1 MSPGG
6 IGSGPQIMLA
16 LPDRGDERPLCACL
30 SFYYGLFTSLI
41 AGCVCR
47 YNETSIDLI
56 SVVSLHNADSRLT
69 KYLWAVN
76 SL

>member
-30 SFYYGLFTSLI
+30 SFYYSVFTGPRGDCGLRLP
-41 AGCVCR
+41 
-47 YNETSIDLI
+47 IDKA
-56 SVVSLHNADSRLT
+56 SVVTFLDIGVR
-69 KYLWAVN
+69 V
-76 SL
+76 